1 MLRVAS
7 ATAESSR
14 RFPTASPA
22 LKRRAKL
29 ICRYRGIKAPVVL
42 NKAPKNLVS
51 RVLMVFEK

>member
-1 MLRVAS
+1 
-7 ATAESSR
+7 
-14 RFPTASPA
+14 

-51 RVLMVFEK
+51 RVLSIDIRF